1 MTVLYF
7 RASSGTSIEFTFNF
21 GDGHFEVVNGT
32 DNVYLMISA
41 SVKHI
46 YTQGIHGCLHGENIC
61 CIIACVVM

>member
-46 YTQGIHGCLHGENIC
+46 YTQGIHGCLH
-61 CIIACVVM
+61 V